1 MKYVSYLF
9 LIMAVCCSS
18 CQKEIDVRFPF
29 EGTRFLVF
37 GVLESDQIIQVKV
50 DKTYPPNGE
59 VLFSDSFLDSTV
71 VSLYEDGNFV
81 EALAQ
86 SPSDKH
92 VFQSKEKR
100 AKVGRS
106 YEIKVENPHIPQ
118 ATSRLETLL
127 EGIKIDSVWFDP
139 KPVLSPLN
147 PRIPTKMIHISLSG
161 IPPDVPVIFFELL
174 GFKNKELG
182 GIPMGRERVGGN
194 IISTEE
200 YDELENPCKP
210 HAAGLFFKTSC
221 YKRDHVVFSFYAEL
235 QGGIQTSP
243 NAGMG
248 EVEYFEIKV
257 SSVNNSF
264 LEFYQNTD
272 SIMDFFSIMDGI
284 KPTNTAIIN
293 GYGAVLTKNATVANL
308 KYRK

>member
-1 MKYVSYLF
+1 MKYASYFF
-9 LIMAVCCSS
+9 LIMVVCCSS
-18 CQKEIDVRFPF
+18 CQKEIEVKFPF
-29 EGTRFLVF
+29 EETRFLLF

-71 VSLYEDGNFV
+71 VSLYEDGIFV
-81 EALAQ
+81 ETLTQ
-86 SPSDKH
+86 SPSNKH
-92 VFQSKEKR
+92 IFQSKKSR

-139 KPVLSPLN
+139 KAVLSPIN
-147 PRIPTKMIHISLSG
+147 PRIPTKMIHVSLSG
-161 IPPDVPVIFFELL
+161 IPPDVPVVFFEFN

-182 GIPMGRERVGGN
+182 GIPMGRDRIGGN

-210 HAAGLFFKTSC
+210 YAAGIFFKTSC

-235 QGGIQTSP
+235 EGTIQNS
-243 NAGMG
+243 NQHGRA

-257 SSVNNSF
+257 SSVNDSF
-264 LEFYQNTD
+264 LEFHKNTNQTL
-272 SIMDFFSIMDGI
+272 DFFSIMDGI

-293 GYGAVLTKNATVANL
+293 GYGAVLTKNASVVNL
-308 KYRK
+308 RYRK